1 MALIVEFSIQHML
14 EIVIVYLSLV
24 AIATWGLKRETAI
37 VSAVSC
43 ALALPFTVL
52 MWIGMVGQIVRYTRQ
67 IWP

>member
-14 EIVIVYLSLV
+14 EITIVYLSLV

-43 ALALPFTVL
+43 ALALPLTVL
-52 MWIGMVGQIVRYTRQ
+52 MWIGSIAQIARYARQ